1 MKLRGNLAILLAA
14 MAAGLALTPSPAH
27 AYIGIG
33 GSLSV
38 VAAALGMV
46 AAFAVSSFMV
56 MTAPLRAL
64 KNWLTGTPGQPT
76 PSADTEA
83 ESSSAEAK
91 PDQPA
96 GEAEKK

>member
-1 MKLRGNLAILLAA
+1 MKRRDNLVILLAA
-14 MAAGLALTPSPAH
+14 MAAGLALTPTPAH

-38 VAAALGMV
+38 LGAALGMV

-64 KNWLTGTPGQPT
+64 KRWLSGTPGQPAQDET
-76 PSADTEA
+76 
-83 ESSSAEAK
+83 K
-91 PDQPA
+91 PEQPA
-96 GEAEKK
+96 VEEPEKK